1 MMPRLAFADMRHEWQ
16 MFLCYAIALAA
27 VLAPLMVLYGLK
39 YGVVTSLTSQLLA
52 DPANREILVIGNRD
66 YERDW
71 LADLSERPEVGF
83 LMPRTRSIAATLYT
97 SAEVGGRTGLELAEL
112 VPSGPGDPLLPPG
125 TPPLQGHRVAI
136 SHALAQAL
144 DVAAGATIGGTA
156 IRQIGDARQRV
167 DLPLEV
173 AAVLPQRAFQRKAV
187 LAPLDLLEAVEDYR
201 DGLAV
206 PRYGWEGE
214 AGNRSDGGRAR
225 SYASFRIYASS
236 LEAVGPLV
244 DHLTA
249 QGIEVRSQVAEIEA
263 VQRLDSSLGHIFTI
277 VAGLGGIGYL
287 LALGASL
294 WSNVE
299 RKQRDLSVIR
309 FLGLSSA
316 DLVRFPMLQAF
327 GVATGGLVMA
337 FGLYLAAESVINAV
351 FAVPTLEG
359 QAVCVLQ
366 PVHYLIAAGAT
377 LAAAA
382 VASALAGWRASLI
395 EPAEGMR
402 NV

>member
-1 MMPRLAFADMRHEWQ
+1 MMPRLALADMRHEWK

-39 YGVVTSLTSQLLA
+39 YGVVTSLTAQLLA
-52 DPANREILVIGNRD
+52 DPSNREVLVIGNRS

-71 LADLSERPEVGF
+71 LVELDQRSEVGF
-83 LMPRTRSIAATLYT
+83 LMPRTRSIAATLYV
-97 SAEVGGRTGLELAEL
+97 SEEVGGRTGLELAEL
-112 VPSGPGDPLLPPG
+112 VPSGPGDPLLSAE
-125 TPPLQGHRVAI
+125 TPPLEGHRVAI

-144 DVAAGATIGGTA
+144 SVDAGETIGGTA
-156 IRQIGDARQRV
+156 IRQIGQARQRV
-167 DLPLEV
+167 NLPLEV
-173 AAVLPQRAFQRKAV
+173 VEVLPPAAFQRKAV

-206 PRYGWEGE
+206 PRFGWEGE
-214 AGNRSDGGRAR
+214 AGRAAPR
-225 SYASFRIYASS
+225 LYASFRVYAAS
-236 LEAVGPLV
+236 LDAVGPLA

-249 QGIEVRSQVAEIEA
+249 QGIEVRSQVAQIEA
-263 VQRLDSSLGHIFTI
+263 VQRLDRSLGHIFTI
-277 VAGLGGIGYL
+277 VAGLGGMGYL

-299 RKQRDLSVIR
+299 RKQRDLSIIR
-309 FLGLSSA
+309 FLGLPAA
-316 DLVRFPMLQAF
+316 DLVRFPILQAL
-327 GVATGGLVMA
+327 GVALGGLLLA
-337 FGLYLAAESVINAV
+337 FALYLGAESLINAV
-351 FAVPTLEG
+351 FSVPTLEG

-366 PVHYLIAAGAT
+366 PVHYLVAAGAT
-377 LAAAA
+377 LAAAV